1 MSNSPFLSNC
11 TADTIRDAAVA
22 LKAGHLVAFPTET
35 VYGLGADARNADA
48 VKRIYQAKGRP
59 ADHPLIVHISS
70 INHVAKWAAEV
81 PDYAI
86 ALARKFWPGPMTLI
100 FKRSEIAQD
109 FITGGQETVGLRI
122 PSDPLALA
130 LIAEFEKISDS
141 AIAAPSAN
149 RFGHVSPTTA
159 QAVVT
164 ELGDYLAADDHILDG
179 GACTVGVESTIIDC
193 TRKNPRILRPGAI
206 TEEMIADTT
215 GLEISSGNNGHDNS
229 EGSEIRVSGSL
240 ESHYSPL
247 ATVLLDQSPIA
258 GQGFIAFAGIPTPE
272 GVIRLASPKNIEE
285 FAHVLYSSLRAADEK
300 GLLEVVIAQPQG
312 NGMAIAVR
320 DRLIRASNRR

>member
-11 TADTIRDAAVA
+11 TADTIRDAAAA

-48 VKRIYQAKGRP
+48 VERIYQVKGRP

-70 INHVAKWAAEV
+70 INQVEKWAAEA

-86 ALARKFWPGPMTLI
+86 ALARNLWPGPMTLI

-109 FITGGQETVGLRI
+109 FITGGQDTVGLRI
-122 PSDPLALA
+122 PGDALALA

-159 QAVVT
+159 QAVSA
-164 ELGDYLAADDHILDG
+164 ELSAYLTDDDLILDG
-179 GACTVGVESTIIDC
+179 GACVVGVESTIIDC
-193 TRKNPRILRPGAI
+193 TGMNPRVLRPGAI
-206 TEEMIADTT
+206 TDEIIAEVT
-215 GLEISSGNNGHDNS
+215 GLEIASSTSKDAT
-229 EGSEIRVSGSL
+229 SEIRVSGSI
-240 ESHYSPL
+240 ENHYSPL
-247 ATVLLDQSPIA
+247 ATVLLDQTPIA
-258 GQGFIAFAGIPTPE
+258 GQGFIALAESPTPE
-272 GVIRLASPKNIEE
+272 GVIRLASPKDNEE
-285 FAHVLYSSLRAADEK
+285 FAHILYASLRAADEK
-300 GLLEVVIAQPQG
+300 GLQKVVVKQPQG
-312 NGMAIAVR
+312 NGIAIAIR
-320 DRLIRASNRR
+320 DRLIRAANGR

>member
-11 TADTIRDAAVA
+11 TADTIGDAAVA

-48 VKRIYQAKGRP
+48 VKRIYQVKGRP

-70 INHVAKWAAEV
+70 INQVAKWAAEI

-109 FITGGQETVGLRI
+109 FITGGQDTVGLRI

-130 LIAEFEKISDS
+130 LISEFEKISDS

-149 RFGHVSPTTA
+149 RFGQVSPTSA
-159 QAVVT
+159 QAVSS
-164 ELGDYLAADDHILDG
+164 ELSEYLTPEDQILDG
-179 GACTVGVESTIIDC
+179 GACAVGVESTIIDC
-193 TRKNPRILRPGAI
+193 TGERPRILRPGAI
-206 TEEMIADTT
+206 TEEMIAETT
-215 GLEISSGNNGHDNS
+215 GMMFIPQVNENELP
-229 EGSEIRVSGSL
+229 EIRVSGSL
-240 ESHYSPL
+240 ESHYSPM
-247 ATVLLDQSPIA
+247 ATVLLDQPPIA
-258 GQGFIAFAGIPTPE
+258 GQGFIALAEIPTPE
-272 GVIRLASPKNIEE
+272 GVIRLASPKNAKE
-285 FAHVLYSSLRAADEK
+285 FARVLYASLRAADEE
-300 GLLEVVIAQPQG
+300 GLEKVVVRQPQG
-312 NGMAIAVR
+312 NGIAIAIR
-320 DRLIRASNRR
+320 DRLIRAANAG